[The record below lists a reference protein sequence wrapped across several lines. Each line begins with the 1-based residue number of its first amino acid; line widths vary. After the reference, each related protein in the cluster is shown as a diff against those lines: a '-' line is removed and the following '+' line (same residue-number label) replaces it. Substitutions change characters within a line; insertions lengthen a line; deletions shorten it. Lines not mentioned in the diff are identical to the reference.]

1 MEDLWLY
8 YTLEMTC
15 KRVNMQFNDE
25 ESMRLE
31 ELQKHYGI
39 RQLTELIRFI
49 IKMQYNS
56 MIAQND

>member
-1 MEDLWLY
+1 
-8 YTLEMTC
+8 MTC